1 MLTISPELALAFE
14 TCTLARW
21 KAEIAA
27 LIRHRFPE
35 AAARF
40 PGDAL
45 PNWVRDAMETLR
57 RAGEPTP
64 VDLQHFAVTLFAV
77 TEGAPDDLATGDL
90 LAIMLSDETFK
101 VRMAFL
107 RKAFPATPA

>member
-14 TCTLARW
+14 KGTLVRW
-21 KAEIAA
+21 KVEIAA
-27 LIRHRFPE
+27 LIRH
-35 AAARF
+35 RF

-64 VDLQHFAVTLFAV
+64 ADLQHFAVTLFAV
-77 TEGAPDDLATGDL
+77 TEAEPDDRATADL
-90 LAIMLSDETFK
+90 LAIMLSEETFT